1 MEEQCL
7 SNIMVIDLEVIAKL
21 MLILNYKSFFLYL
34 YRYIILL
41 LKFQIG
47 QGFGMVHFTKCSP
60 TQSIVRKAMLA
71 MQDSMP
77 LRLHRVHFLHA
88 PAFIES
94 ILNIFYPLL
103 KVRLVQKVS
112 GI

>member
-1 MEEQCL
+1 MSVKYYGDRSRGNCKI
-7 SNIMVIDLEVIAKL
+7 NVNFKL
-21 MLILNYKSFFLYL
+21 QIFFFLYL

-112 GI
+112 AI